1 MFMVALIAF
10 WSYSFIHIM
19 KKFFTVF
26 FLVTSLL
33 IILDSLHFGYGL
45 MMFFFAGLIPGTNL
59 QLTPEQMLILYI
71 TAMVFIVIRLK
82 PQLLRKFS
90 LTISKQKQPKTR
102 KLKHV

>member
-1 MFMVALIAF
+1 MAF
-10 WSYSFIHIM
+10 WSYSFLYIM

-45 MMFFFAGLIPGTNL
+45 MMFFFAGIIPGTNL
-59 QLTPEQMLILYI
+59 QLTPEQMLVLY
-71 TAMVFIVIRLK
+71 VFAISIVVIRLK
-82 PQLLRKFS
+82 PQIMRKLYRVFA
-90 LTISKQKQPKTR
+90 KQKQPKTR